1 MKSES
6 LQIQRVH
13 FLNNF
18 RLFFFDE
25 KILLLLRFYIFILI
39 EIMTGLKFFE
49 NLKYIFFTFF
59 LFIKLYIFEYF

>member
-39 EIMTGLKFFE
+39 EIMTGLK
-49 NLKYIFFTFF
+49 IV
-59 LFIKLYIFEYF
+59 

>member
-18 RLFFFDE
+18 IIRLFFFDE

-39 EIMTGLKFFE
+39 EIMTGLK
-49 NLKYIFFTFF
+49 IF
-59 LFIKLYIFEYF
+59 

>member
-1 MKSES
+1 MQCVKDIYNRWMKSES

-39 EIMTGLKFFE
+39 EIMTGLK
-49 NLKYIFFTFF
+49 IF
-59 LFIKLYIFEYF
+59 